1 MIDMWQSILRLVVL
15 CIMLSGTVGCA
26 ARQPHPASVEESA
39 GIERPAHPL
48 EEEETFWDRAGEV
61 GIVLLIVGIT
71 VAGILLPILL
81 L

>member
-1 MIDMWQSILRLVVL
+1 MIGMWQSVLRLVVL
-15 CIMLSGTVGCA
+15 GIMLSGAVGCA

-39 GIERPAHPL
+39 GIERPARPL
-48 EEEETFWDRAGEV
+48 EEEESFWDRAGEV

-71 VAGILLPILL
+71 VGGILLPILL